1 MITSVKTELG
11 METVVDLA
19 ESRKAKSEKSKQLRQ
34 AAKELLTLLEQQRQ
48 DISEEF
54 IAFLL
59 AMAISDQA
67 LHYVEKA
74 QQWQAGELF
83 IENLVATTRQLFE
96 ANGPLERRPAS
107 TKTKPESPPGQL
119 LSFAGEQSDHSKD

>member
-1 MITSVKTELG
+1 MD
-11 METVVDLA
+11 TVVDLA

-54 IAFLL
+54 MTFLL

-74 QQWQAGELF
+74 QQWQAGEEF
-83 IENLVATTRQLFE
+83 IENLVETTRQLFE
-96 ANGPLERRPAS
+96 ANGPVERRA
-107 TKTKPESPPGQL
+107 TGFKAKPESPVGRL
-119 LSFAGEQSDHSKD
+119 LSFVGEPADKSQD